1 MIDKEFAERFIEEIS
16 ENSSYSFLVFNCKGI
31 ILAATE
37 KEREGAFH
45 EAAYSMMQNN
55 KNMII
60 IENDNV
66 KNYIGV
72 KPGINVIVS
81 HNHKMIGAI
90 AMTGPPDEI
99 YEIIMVAKMT
109 FEKMFDYEILKNQA
123 LQNNDKREAFYG
135 LLLAGEP
142 ENAEKLNKMAKH
154 LDLSNNL
161 LRVPILFTTT
171 SNNEN
176 IVLSTIQKSEYF
188 SQQDFVFVSRK
199 QTLVVFKSI
208 NKSSSDLFKLYRKD
222 LFKFINPICETLTE
236 KNISYNYFVGSFQNS
251 LNNYHFAYKHCLWLA
266 ERNLL
271 RSFFYDY
278 IDDYIQSIIPIQE
291 LNGIYHAIE
300 TMMDSKMRKDFF
312 ELFSVL
318 KQYNYNLVES
328 SESLNIHK
336 NTLIFRL
343 NKYKNYFN
351 FNPIHDS
358 EDRAFADF
366 LCIYIN
372 LLF

>member
-16 ENSSYSFLVFNCKGI
+16 ENSSYSFLVFNRKGI

-37 KEREGAFH
+37 REREGAFH
-45 EAAYSMMQNN
+45 EAAYSMMQEN
-55 KNMII
+55 KNIVI
-60 IENDNV
+60 IENDDV

-72 KPGINVIVS
+72 KAGINAIVF
-81 HNHKMIGAI
+81 HNRKMIGAI
-90 AMTGPPDEI
+90 AISGPPDEI
-99 YEIIMVAKMT
+99 RPIIMVAKMT
-109 FEKMFDYEILKNQA
+109 FEKMFDYEIFKKQT
-123 LQNNDKREAFYG
+123 LQNSDKREAFYG
-135 LLLAGEP
+135 LLLDCEP
-142 ENAEKLNKMAKH
+142 RNAEKLNKMAKS
-154 LDLSNNL
+154 LDLTSDL

-176 IVLSTIQKSEYF
+176 IVLTTIQKSEYF
-188 SQQDFVFVSRK
+188 RQQDFVFISRK

-208 NKSSSDLFKLYRKD
+208 DKSSSDLFKHYRKE
-222 LFKFINPICETLTE
+222 LFKFLNPICETLIE
-236 KNISYNYFVGSFQNS
+236 KNISHNYFVGSFQNS
-251 LNNYHFAYKHCLWLA
+251 FNNYHFAYKHCLWLA
-266 ERNLL
+266 ERNLPL
-271 RSFFYDY
+271 SFFYDY
-278 IDDYIQSIIPIQE
+278 VDDYIQSIIPIQE
-291 LNGIYHAIE
+291 LNGIYHTIE
-300 TMMDSKMRKDFF
+300 TMMDPKMRTDFY

-343 NKYKNYFN
+343 NKYKEYFN